1 MGTVSGLAL
10 LAGGTALAATVG
22 GDHQSL
28 SATLLL
34 GGLTLGLGHS
44 LIEEIKRQA
53 RRESAG
59 WTRKD
64 TTNAVLLGLWSELAL
79 IMSILLLDTV
89 PTRAVGLALA
99 VAYAGAC
106 GYFVTER
113 RRAAAVMTAPEPVRD
128 DLPTTS
134 GLDDAV
140 PQRRHEGHV
149 EHAPMPAAGEIRSA
163 GPR

>member
-1 MGTVSGLAL
+1 VGTVSGLAL

-53 RRESAG
+53 RRESTG

-79 IMSILLLDTV
+79 IMSILLLNTV

-113 RRAAAVMTAPEPVRD
+113 RRATAAVATQ
-128 DLPTTS
+128 PTTA
-134 GLDDAV
+134 GLGDAV
-140 PQRRHEGHV
+140 PHHRHDGHV
-149 EHAPMPAAGEIRSA
+149 EKAPMPTAGEIRSA

>member
-1 MGTVSGLAL
+1 M
-10 LAGGTALAATVG
+10 AASVG
-22 GDHQSL
+22 GEHQSL

-34 GGLTLGLGHS
+34 GVLTLVLGHS

-53 RRESAG
+53 RRASAG

-64 TTNAVLLGLWSELAL
+64 TINAVLLGLWTELAL
-79 IMSILLLDTV
+79 AVSILLLDTV

-99 VAYAGAC
+99 ASYAAAC

-113 RRAAAVMTAPEPVRD
+113 RRAIATVAAEAASPD
-128 DLPTTS
+128 
-134 GLDDAV
+134 GAV
-140 PQRRHEGHV
+140 PHRRHPGHV
-149 EHAPMPAAGEIRSA
+149 NPAPLAATDEIRSA

>member
-1 MGTVSGLAL
+1 M
-10 LAGGTALAATVG
+10 AASVG
-22 GDHQSL
+22 GEHQSL

-34 GGLTLGLGHS
+34 GVLALVLGHS

-53 RRESAG
+53 RRASAG

-64 TTNAVLLGLWSELAL
+64 TTNAVLLGLWTESALAV
-79 IMSILLLDTV
+79 SILLLDTV

-99 VAYAGAC
+99 ASYAAAC

-113 RRAAAVMTAPEPVRD
+113 RRAIATVAAEASSPDGV
-128 DLPTTS
+128 
-134 GLDDAV
+134 V
-140 PQRRHEGHV
+140 PHHRHPGHV
-149 EHAPMPAAGEIRSA
+149 ESAPLAATDEIRSA

>member
-1 MGTVSGLAL
+1 M
-10 LAGGTALAATVG
+10 AASVG

-34 GGLTLGLGHS
+34 GVLALVLGHS

-53 RRESAG
+53 RRASPG

-64 TTNAVLLGLWSELAL
+64 TTNAVLLGVWTEMAL
-79 IMSILLLDTV
+79 VVSILLLDTV

-99 VAYAGAC
+99 ASYAAAC

-113 RRAAAVMTAPEPVRD
+113 RRAIAASTPEADSPDGV
-128 DLPTTS
+128 
-134 GLDDAV
+134 V
-140 PQRRHEGHV
+140 PHHRHPGHV
-149 EHAPMPAAGEIRSA
+149 EPAPVAATDEIRSA

>member
-1 MGTVSGLAL
+1 M
-10 LAGGTALAATVG
+10 AASVG
-22 GDHQSL
+22 GEHHSL

-34 GGLTLGLGHS
+34 GVLALVLGHS

-53 RRESAG
+53 RRASAG

-64 TTNAVLLGLWSELAL
+64 TTNAVLLGLWTELAL
-79 IMSILLLDTV
+79 AVSILLLDTV

-99 VAYAGAC
+99 ASYAAAC

-113 RRAAAVMTAPEPVRD
+113 RRAIATVAAEAEP
-128 DLPTTS
+128 
-134 GLDDAV
+134 AV
-140 PQRRHEGHV
+140 EAASPAGTVPLHRHPGHV
-149 EHAPMPAAGEIRSA
+149 EPAPLAATDEIRSA

>member
-1 MGTVSGLAL
+1 M
-10 LAGGTALAATVG
+10 AASVG

-28 SATLLL
+28 SASLLL
-34 GGLTLGLGHS
+34 GVLALVLGHS

-53 RRESAG
+53 RRAAAG

-64 TTNAVLLGLWSELAL
+64 TTNAVLLGLWTELAL
-79 IMSILLLDTV
+79 VVSILLLDTV

-99 VAYAGAC
+99 ASYAAAC

-113 RRAAAVMTAPEPVRD
+113 RRAIATSAAPIVEPAPESTD
-128 DLPTTS
+128 DI
-134 GLDDAV
+134 V
-140 PQRRHEGHV
+140 PHHRHPGHV
-149 EHAPMPAAGEIRSA
+149 EPAPLTATDEVRSA